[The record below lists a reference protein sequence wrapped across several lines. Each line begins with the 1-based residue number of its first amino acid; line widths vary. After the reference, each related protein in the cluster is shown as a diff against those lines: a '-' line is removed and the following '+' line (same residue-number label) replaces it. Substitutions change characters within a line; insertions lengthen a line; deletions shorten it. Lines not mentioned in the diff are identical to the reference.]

1 MIIADYS
8 WQLLTKTK
16 NSMLHH
22 AKDLMSIFPFIDDAN
37 IRHFS
42 GALSVSDRFSPSTA
56 LFDRISPFMSISS
69 YKSMPYCSATYL
81 TATGGSSLSR
91 GLTPSF
97 LSSSLWRESHLCRV
111 FTDTPAAMA
120 SCALVIA
127 VIIFLVDKCISW
139 QVVTHS
145 TQVSAL
151 RLAGIWERLRRYL
164 RWGMKAGGVTTW
176 QYIIYNFRENGN

>member
-1 MIIADYS
+1 MGLGIYTVRQCACARQELNNKRTIIFCGQQCPATDSNVSAIKILFMIIAGYS
-8 WQLLTKTK
+8 CQLLTKTK

-37 IRHFS
+37 IRHLS

-127 VIIFLVDKCISW
+127 VIIFKLTSV
-139 QVVTHS
+139 
-145 TQVSAL
+145 
-151 RLAGIWERLRRYL
+151 
-164 RWGMKAGGVTTW
+164 
-176 QYIIYNFRENGN
+176 